1 MFASDARRFLELD
14 AVVLA
19 VSLDDLETLERFSEE
34 VGADYPMGS
43 DRVGREAVTA
53 YRVPVSGSGYAQR
66 SVFVIDADNT
76 IRWVSYR
83 YRIRDDYASVLA
95 ALEEIRR

>member
-19 VSLDDLETLERFSEE
+19 VSLDDLGTLERFSEE

-43 DRVGREAVTA
+43 DRDGRAAVTA
-53 YRVPVSGSGYAQR
+53 FRVPVSSSGHAQR
-66 SVFVIDADNT
+66 SLFVIGPDNT
-76 IRWVSYR
+76 IRWASYR
-83 YRIRDDYASVLA
+83 YRIREDYEAVLA
-95 ALEEIRR
+95 ALEEIAR